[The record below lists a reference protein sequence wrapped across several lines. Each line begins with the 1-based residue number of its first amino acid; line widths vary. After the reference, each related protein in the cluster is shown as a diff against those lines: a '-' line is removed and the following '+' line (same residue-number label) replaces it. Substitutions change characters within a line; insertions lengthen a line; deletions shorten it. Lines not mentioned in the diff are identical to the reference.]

1 MSVPPKIPAADAPAT
16 GPSATGASA
25 AGAPPNRYT
34 MGSWPNLV
42 RSLLVVLGLVAV
54 LVFLVPRVSSL
65 SGPPV
70 DVHATGLQVKEQTGW
85 PIVEARGLPKGWTA
99 TAARFIRGTD
109 GKMTWL
115 AGYQT
120 PAGEYASV
128 EQTADSSAAW
138 IEAQT
143 NRARATGDREIAGRT
158 WKSFE
163 RGAKVQ
169 NSLLH
174 VPADRGELT
183 TLVTGTA
190 PFADLAVLIE
200 HLVPVS

>member
-1 MSVPPKIPAADAPAT
+1 MN
-16 GPSATGASA
+16 
-25 AGAPPNRYT
+25 APPQEPVTDTPQPSRYAL
-34 MGSWPNLV
+34 GSLSNLV
-42 RSLLVVLGLVAV
+42 RSLLVILAMVAV

-70 DVHATGLQVKEQTGW
+70 DIHATGLDVKQQTGW

-99 TAARFIRGTD
+99 TAARFVRASD

-120 PAGEYASV
+120 PSGEYVSV
-128 EQTADSSAAW
+128 EQTADATSVW
-138 IEAQT
+138 IQAQI
-143 NRARATGDREIAGRT
+143 NRAQPTGQREIAGRT

-174 VPADRGELT
+174 SGAGSGELT

-190 PFADLAVLIE
+190 SFEEMAILIE
-200 HLVPVS
+200 HLVPIA

>member
-1 MSVPPKIPAADAPAT
+1 
-16 GPSATGASA
+16 
-25 AGAPPNRYT
+25 
-34 MGSWPNLV
+34 MGSLSNLV
-42 RSLLVVLGLVAV
+42 RSLLVILGMVAV
-54 LVFLVPRVSSL
+54 LVFLVPRVNSL

-70 DVHATGLQVKEQTGW
+70 DIHATGLDVKQQTGW

-99 TAARFIRGTD
+99 TAARFVRASD

-120 PAGEYASV
+120 PSGEYVSV
-128 EQTADSSAAW
+128 EQTADASNVW
-138 IEAQT
+138 IQT
-143 NRARATGDREIAGRT
+143 QINRATPTGQREIAGRT

-169 NSLLH
+169 NSLLN
-174 VPADRGELT
+174 VPDATGGLA

-190 PFADLAVLIE
+190 SFEEMSILIE
-200 HLVPVS
+200 HLVPIS